1 MPDSPVSL
9 RIPNVLTYE
18 KTIPTLCPTYEV
30 MKMRNIISAHGGF
43 LYSDH
48 RYGEV
53 SVGLVITAPDDH
65 RRNLATGR
73 EANLSYEGKRS
84 QVI

>member
-53 SVGLVITAPDDH
+53 SVGLVITAPMITV
-65 RRNLATGR
+65 ATGLLAVKQTFPMR
-73 EANLSYEGKRS
+73 VNGLK
-84 QVI
+84 